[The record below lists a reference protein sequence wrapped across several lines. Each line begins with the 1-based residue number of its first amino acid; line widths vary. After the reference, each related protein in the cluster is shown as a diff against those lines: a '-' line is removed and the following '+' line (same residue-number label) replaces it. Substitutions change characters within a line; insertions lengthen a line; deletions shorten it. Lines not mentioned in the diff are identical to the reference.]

1 MRIFSLPAC
10 GILLACCVLPSSA
23 QAQNEAP
30 AAEAPAVEAPAVEAP
45 AAKSENTEVESSAPT
60 FYTGYFQESDGA
72 MPLVAK
78 GDHVDA
84 YFATKALLV
93 AHHAGIDIREA
104 GEKWVNWLLPRQK
117 ADGRFMRYDRQAA
130 TDGKPEFWKGTAIA
144 DADDALMA
152 LWIELL
158 YTLAPDE
165 GLPAKWERSIW
176 LAGDH
181 LATLRDERGIYL
193 ISRTNRVGLLMDN
206 VEIYGAFQG
215 VARER
220 LRLKLTKK
228 ALETATRSGE
238 LGEAIRRTFWNEK
251 TKRFRVSTQVIP
263 GDEFYPH
270 ALAQIYPLITDLRT
284 PGATD
289 KELYSNWIAQHGHDW
304 LHLKRDE
311 FPWGLVA
318 LLSLKMGDTNTAN
331 AWRTQH
337 QPIRFGAVWTVLD
350 EAIYQGLEVR
360 LPQSIGAPKPDARLM
375 PKPVAKPVAK
385 PAAKPA

>member
-1 MRIFSLPAC
+1 MRIFSQLLLSFCAC
-10 GILLACCVLPSSA
+10 GLLISFLVLSSPARA
-23 QAQNEAP
+23 QSEAP
-30 AAEAPAVEAPAVEAP
+30 A
-45 AAKSENTEVESSAPT
+45 KSEEAQSAAPQ
-60 FYTGYFQESDGA
+60 FETGYFQESDGA
-72 MPLVAK
+72 MPLVAR

-84 YFATKALLV
+84 YFSTKALLV

-104 GEKWVNWLLPRQK
+104 GDKWVKWLLPRQK
-117 ADGRFMRYDRQAA
+117 ADGRFMRYDRQMA
-130 TDGKPEFWKGTAIA
+130 TEEKPAFWKGTTIA

-165 GLPAKWERSIW
+165 GLPAKWERSVW

-206 VEIYGAFQG
+206 VEIYGAFQTI
-215 VARER
+215 ARER
-220 LRLKLTKK
+220 LRMKK
-228 ALETATRSGE
+228 TREALETATRSGE
-238 LGEAIRRTFWNEK
+238 LGEAIRRTFWNE
-251 TKRFRVSTQVIP
+251 TAKRFRVSTQVIP

-270 ALAQIYPLITDLRT
+270 AVAQIYPLLTDLRT
-284 PGATD
+284 PGAID
-289 KELYSNWIAQHGHDW
+289 KSLYSNWIARHGHDW
-304 LHLKRDE
+304 LFLKRDE

-337 QPIRFGAVWTVLD
+337 QPIRFGRVWTVLD
-350 EAIYQGLEVR
+350 EAIYQSLEVR
-360 LPQSIGAPKPDARLM
+360 LPKNIGAPKPDARLM
-375 PKPVAKPVAK
+375 PKTAVTSIAKPM
-385 PAAKPA
+385 PAL